1 MSKSSLTGTYH
12 DPSKFDEMPKVETGG
27 GMLDPEQRRAAMA
40 QNWAK
45 SQEPQREGANYTTR
59 GLVGGTMP
67 NAAPTLADVL
77 TERGHRYGKFTG
89 HAQVTQDLKMLTNE
103 HLETRKKTL
112 PADMQEALDMI
123 YHKIGRIIN
132 GDHNYADSWVD
143 IAGYAKLVADRLE
156 GVAR

>member
-1 MSKSSLTGTYH
+1 
-12 DPSKFDEMPKVETGG
+12 
-27 GMLDPEQRRAAMA
+27 MLKDKEFAVPPDVVSRTRHPATQTA
-40 QNWAK
+40 Q
-45 SQEPQREGANYTTR
+45 
-59 GLVGGTMP
+59 
-67 NAAPTLADVL
+67 PTLTDVL

-89 HAQVTQDLKMLTNE
+89 HAQVTQDLKQLSNE